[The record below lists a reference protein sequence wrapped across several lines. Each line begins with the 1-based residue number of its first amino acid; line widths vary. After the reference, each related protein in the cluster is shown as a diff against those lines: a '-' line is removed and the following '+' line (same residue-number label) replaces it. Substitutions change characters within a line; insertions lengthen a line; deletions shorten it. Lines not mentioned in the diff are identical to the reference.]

1 MRRFGSMS
9 LRSRTITGLFLTG
22 EADEAAGNAR
32 ESHPAH
38 PVVRVSQPRG
48 SVSHLR
54 LCELHNLAGPPCL
67 ALISPAFEVNKDL
80 HKAQYSCNAFELD
93 LQCPASQVLSM
104 TSFLRVWNTWI
115 SRPQGLVCTNLSLQK
130 VILRAYGFARGS
142 SLGARVRYLKGCRE
156 CASQAAQPE
165 TP

>member
-38 PVVRVSQPRG
+38 PVVRVSKPQG

-104 TSFLRVWNTWI
+104 TSFSRVWNTWI
-115 SRPQGLVCTNLSLQK
+115 SRPQGLVCTNLSLHK
-130 VILRAYGFARGS
+130 VIFRAYGFGGGS
-142 SLGARVRYLKGCRE
+142 SLGA
-156 CASQAAQPE
+156 
-165 TP
+165 